1 MEDNKSIFSDT
12 YAIYYK
18 ISEHIGTKIVFQL
31 NDSQSYKELLNSRSS
46 LEIEGIRGRALIRQ
60 DDMIAEMQVALPF
73 ETINEAQM
81 YAKIKQIYRKMN
93 LYMPRVPGVIVVE
106 PIIVKVLAFQNKII
120 KICKDDVKCISKIL
134 DDKTL
139 GFTGNILDYVN
150 NLISFYN
157 PNKEG
162 AFGFAQLCKL
172 AKSSAGVWKGLY
184 DLLKD
189 GMDDQVIKELFK
201 LKYGDIATGVGVAG
215 SFAGLIGS
223 ILQAYQ
229 TGDWDDF
236 SGIGKSATDLG
247 KTIYLIGKDSKVV
260 KYSAHAYSSILKSAL
275 DFSGKTIEDIKK
287 YSEDG
292 KLTVGEIAN
301 TGVDASIKGL
311 NSLVSELTF
320 GAISLEN
327 TNISPEELSTKLL
340 ASAEGMGAD
349 AGALIRN
356 NPARKKV
363 YDEASNFKRTS
374 MLIGAIGETAGN
386 RIDGWVKGIVR
397 KIK

>member
-1 MEDNKSIFSDT
+1 MPYIKVNPEK
-12 YAIYYK
+12 
-18 ISEHIGTKIVFQL
+18 
-31 NDSQSYKELLNSRSS
+31 LNSSAQS
-46 LEIEGIRGRALIRQ
+46 LKRIEGEINKNEEEFRYVSRQLDWKVSCEKDIDWILRKIDNELCEQSKVFGEMALFLENTS
-60 DDMIAEMQVALPF
+60 EM
-73 ETINEAQM
+73 
-81 YAKIKQIYRKMN
+81 YKQLEYFNNKKN
-93 LYMPRVPGVIVVE
+93 DRVPGVIVVE

-260 KYSAHAYSSILKSAL
+260 KYSAYAYSSILKSAL

>member
-1 MEDNKSIFSDT
+1 MPYIKVNPEK
-12 YAIYYK
+12 
-18 ISEHIGTKIVFQL
+18 
-31 NDSQSYKELLNSRSS
+31 LNSSAQS
-46 LEIEGIRGRALIRQ
+46 LKRIEGEINKTEEEFRYVSRQLDWKVSCEKDIDWILRKIDNELCEQSKVFGEMALFLENTS
-60 DDMIAEMQVALPF
+60 EM
-73 ETINEAQM
+73 
-81 YAKIKQIYRKMN
+81 YKQLEYFNNKKN
-93 LYMPRVPGVIVVE
+93 DRVPGVIVVE

-301 TGVDASIKGL
+301 TGVDAYI
-311 NSLVSELTF
+311 
-320 GAISLEN
+320 A
-327 TNISPEELSTKLL
+327 
-340 ASAEGMGAD
+340 
-349 AGALIRN
+349 
-356 NPARKKV
+356 
-363 YDEASNFKRTS
+363 
-374 MLIGAIGETAGN
+374 
-386 RIDGWVKGIVR
+386 
-397 KIK
+397 